1 MYTNYKEISDRNGFF
16 EQGVKFQVPK
26 KVADK
31 IIKSAGASQRKY
43 ADCVP

>member
-26 KVADK
+26 KVADTFPEK
-31 IIKSAGASQRKY
+31 NKCI
-43 ADCVP
+43 